1 MIAMRHDNG
10 SGGGGGGGR
19 VVVATMKVVG
29 SGDNKGEVV

>member
-1 MIAMRHDNG
+1 MRHDNG
-10 SGGGGGGGR
+10 SGGGGR

>member
-1 MIAMRHDNG
+1 MRHDN
-10 SGGGGGGGR
+10 GGGGR